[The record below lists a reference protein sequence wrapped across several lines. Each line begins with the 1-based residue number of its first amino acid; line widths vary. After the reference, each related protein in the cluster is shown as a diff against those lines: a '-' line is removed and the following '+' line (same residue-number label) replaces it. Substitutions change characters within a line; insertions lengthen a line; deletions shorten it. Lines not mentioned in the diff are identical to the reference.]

1 MKMHRK
7 MHDGNG
13 KVTRH
18 MSCGLDEVRDMVSP
32 AVPRKDNLFFFFLFF
47 LFGGVLNTCKI
58 VGRCC
63 CRSCSVLTL

>member
-32 AVPRKDNLFFFFLFF
+32 AVPRKDNLFFFFFF
-47 LFGGVLNTCKI
+47 FFFWGVLKTC
-58 VGRCC
+58 
-63 CRSCSVLTL
+63 